1 MRYSIHC
8 WNLKFFIDMP
18 STRKQKAKEKRSRH
32 SDAMSDIEN
41 LDVMLGNYTNSENRD
56 QEAID
61 QIEIDPESGRRQQD
75 LDQNESNYR
84 SLLNT
89 NLSEN
94 SEITVETSRM
104 INSEISSQMSRKMEE
119 MKSDLNSHIL
129 EVINSATEERIL
141 PSIENVI
148 TSNREAKNTKWDL
161 RSDGRHPDRNIQM
174 TQNSDLE
181 SHGRHKSKF
190 CQQVQDSGENFP
202 KLIATSSNQN
212 NHRRE
217 NLVDF
222 EQSDDEGY
230 DMVTGANLTPHM
242 VPEFLTG
249 RPMQSR
255 NNIPQQNDDN
265 DALLDTTLPAQ
276 QMPMRTTEAITEP
289 PVDPI
294 NRLADVIMGINNKPS
309 AKTLMVRPVS
319 TTTMTFDG
327 KSEMFELFEDLF
339 HTTIKMQRDMTEAM
353 KINHF
358 HSLLRKNALQT
369 FRNINTANRQT
380 LEDVLA
386 VFRRKYVKPESQAT
400 AKHKWH
406 KLVFDP
412 NTMKLPDFLEE
423 LNQGAEKAF
432 GEHAQAMIDSLLYAK
447 LPPKLKRSVN
457 MARLEN
463 ATYEEIITHLE
474 RELELNG
481 LEEGDDIHVPTMS
494 TAPTATRPGTGLLSS
509 GIDPKITCNY
519 CKKTGHVKDDCRK
532 LKRKKEQ
539 KRNGGQDTKKE
550 YPKCPTCDKTNHPAE
565 RCWKGAGAHLKP
577 KNLKLDNSKTEETP
591 MSQDDSNNKP
601 TTSFLKNSKN

>member
-1 MRYSIHC
+1 
-8 WNLKFFIDMP
+8 MP
-18 STRKQKAKEKRSRH
+18 STRKQKAKEKRSRQ
-32 SDAMSDIEN
+32 SDVMSDIEN
-41 LDVMLGNYTNSENRD
+41 LDVMLGNNANSDIRD
-56 QEAID
+56 REIVD
-61 QIEIDPESGRRQQD
+61 QIEIDPESSRRQQGI
-75 LDQNESNYR
+75 DQEESNYR

-94 SEITVETSRM
+94 SEITVETSRA
-104 INSEISSQMSRKMEE
+104 ISSEISSQMSRKLEE

-129 EVINSATEERIL
+129 EVINSAIDEKIL
-141 PSIENVI
+141 LSIENVI
-148 TSNREAKNTKWDL
+148 VNKRETKNAKWDL

-181 SHGRHKSKF
+181 SHGRHESKF

-202 KLIATSSNQN
+202 KLIATSSNQK
-212 NHRRE
+212 NHHRE

-230 DMVTGANLTPHM
+230 DMVTGANLTQHM

-255 NNIPQQNDDN
+255 NTIPLPNPTTDDT
-265 DALLDTTLPAQ
+265 LETTLPAQ
-276 QMPMRTTEAITEP
+276 QNPIPINTQETPREP

-294 NRLADVIMGINNKPS
+294 NRLADVIMGINTKQPS
-309 AKTLMVRPVS
+309 QTLMVRPVS
-319 TTTMTFDG
+319 TTTLTFNG
-327 KSEMFELFEDLF
+327 KSEKFELFEDLF
-339 HTTIKMQRDMTEAM
+339 HTMIKMQPDMTETM

-358 HSLLRKNALQT
+358 HSLLRKNAVQT
-369 FRNINTANRQT
+369 FRNINSTNRQT
-380 LEDVLA
+380 LEDILA

-406 KLVFDP
+406 KFVFDP

-463 ATYEEIITHLE
+463 ATYEEIVTHLE

-509 GIDPKITCNY
+509 GIDPNITCNH
-519 CKKTGHVKDDCRK
+519 CKKPGHVKDDCRK
-532 LKRKKEQ
+532 LKRKEEQ
-539 KRNGGQDTKKE
+539 KRNGGRDTKKE

-601 TTSFLKNSKN
+601 TTSILKNSKN

>member
-1 MRYSIHC
+1 
-8 WNLKFFIDMP
+8 MP
-18 STRKQKAKEKRSRH
+18 STRKQRAKEKRSRH
-32 SDAMSDIEN
+32 SDVMSDIEN
-41 LDVMLGNYTNSENRD
+41 LDVMLGNYTHSENRD

-61 QIEIDPESGRRQQD
+61 QIEIDPESRRRQQA

-104 INSEISSQMSRKMEE
+104 INSEIPSQMSRKIEE

-129 EVINSATEERIL
+129 EVINSAIEERFL

-148 TSNREAKNTKWDL
+148 TSNREVKNTKWDL

-202 KLIATSSNQN
+202 KLVATSSNQN

-222 EQSDDEGY
+222 EQSDDEGF
-230 DMVTGANLTPHM
+230 DMVTRANLTPHL

-249 RPMQSR
+249 RPMQLR
-255 NNIPQQNDDN
+255 NSIPLPNPSTDDT
-265 DALLDTTLPAQ
+265 LETTLPAQ
-276 QMPMRTTEAITEP
+276 QNPNPINTQETPREP

-294 NRLADVIMGINNKPS
+294 NRLADVIMGMNTKQPS
-309 AKTLMVRPVS
+309 QTLMVRPVS
-319 TTTMTFDG
+319 TTTLTFDG
-327 KSEMFELFEDLF
+327 KSEKFELFEDLF
-339 HTTIKMQRDMTEAM
+339 HTMIKMQPDMTETM

-369 FRNINTANRQT
+369 FRNINSTNRQT
-380 LEDVLA
+380 LEDILA

-406 KLVFDP
+406 KLVLDP

-463 ATYEEIITHLE
+463 ATYEEIVTHLE

-509 GIDPKITCNY
+509 GIDPNITCNY
-519 CKKTGHVKDDCRK
+519 CKKPGHVKDDCRK
-532 LKRKKEQ
+532 LTRKEEQ

-577 KNLKLDNSKTEETP
+577 KNFKLDNSKTEETP
-591 MSQDDSNNKP
+591 MSPDDSNNKP
-601 TTSFLKNSKN
+601 TTSILKNPKN